1 MEPIRWSA
9 QAAAQRTE
17 EFDLAVKTN
26 PKSKTKI
33 REIVDQQLV
42 KALAHPLR
50 AQILAI
56 LNERVASPNELSKE
70 LGEGLSQVSY
80 HVKVLRDYECIELV
94 KTEPR
99 RGAVEH
105 YYRGMKRSFLN
116 DVNWEGLSPSA
127 KEGISVAGV
136 RMIMSE
142 AIGALGAGT
151 FDARDDS
158 HLSCTP
164 VIVDEQGWDELASVL
179 ATSLERIL
187 DIQAKSAGRLA
198 EAKTNG
204 IPATVAMLGF
214 ETPSPEREE
223 ASK

>member
-1 MEPIRWSA
+1 
-9 QAAAQRTE
+9 
-17 EFDLAVKTN
+17 LAGKTGT
-26 PKSKTKI
+26 KGKAKI
-33 REIVDQQLV
+33 RQIVDQQLV

-56 LNERVASPNELSKE
+56 LNERVASPNELSQE

-116 DVNWEGLSPSA
+116 DVDWQGLSPSA

-142 AIGALGAGT
+142 AIEALGAGT
-151 FDARDDS
+151 FDAREDS

-164 VIVDEQGWDELASVL
+164 VIVDEKGWGELASVL
-179 ATSLERIL
+179 STTLERVL
-187 DIQAKSAGRLA
+187 EIQAQSAGRLSK
-198 EAKTNG
+198 AKEEG
-204 IPATVAMLGF
+204 IAATIAILGF
-214 ETPSPEREE
+214 ESAAEVKEE
-223 ASK
+223 GKQA

>member
-1 MEPIRWSA
+1 MEGNPLPAKS
-9 QAAAQRTE
+9 
-17 EFDLAVKTN
+17 KTRG
-26 PKSKTKI
+26 KTKI
-33 REIVDQQLV
+33 RELVDQQLV

-56 LNERVASPNELSKE
+56 LNERVASPNALSQE

-116 DVNWEGLSPSA
+116 DVNWETLSPSA

-164 VIVDEQGWDELASVL
+164 VVVDEKGWSELSAVLAS
-179 ATSLERIL
+179 SLEQIL
-187 DIQAKSAGRLA
+187 EIQAKSAGRLA
-198 EAKTNG
+198 EAKEEG
-204 IPATVAMLGF
+204 IPATVAILGF
-214 ETPSPEREE
+214 ESPTAERQDDEE
-223 ASK
+223 G

>member
-1 MEPIRWSA
+1 MAP
-9 QAAAQRTE
+9 
-17 EFDLAVKTN
+17 KTN
-26 PKSKTKI
+26 SKNKTKI

-56 LNERVASPNELSKE
+56 LNERVASPNELSQE
-70 LGEGLSQVSY
+70 LGEGLSHVSY

-164 VIVDEQGWDELASVL
+164 VIVDEQGWGELSAVL
-179 ATSLERIL
+179 ATALEQVL

-198 EAKTNG
+198 EAQANG
-204 IPATVAMLGF
+204 IPATVAILGF
-214 ETPSPEREE
+214 ESPAAVKKDEGEK
-223 ASK
+223 A

>member
-1 MEPIRWSA
+1 MMQVFRSIGKDASMQEDLWLGWPMEAIRWSA

-26 PKSKTKI
+26 TKSKTKI

-42 KALAHPLR
+42 KSLAHPLR

-99 RGAVEH
+99 RGAVDH
-105 YYRGMKRSFLN
+105 YYRGMKR
-116 DVNWEGLSPSA
+116 
-127 KEGISVAGV
+127 
-136 RMIMSE
+136 
-142 AIGALGAGT
+142 
-151 FDARDDS
+151 
-158 HLSCTP
+158 
-164 VIVDEQGWDELASVL
+164 
-179 ATSLERIL
+179 
-187 DIQAKSAGRLA
+187 
-198 EAKTNG
+198 
-204 IPATVAMLGF
+204 
-214 ETPSPEREE
+214 
-223 ASK
+223 

>member
-1 MEPIRWSA
+1 L
-9 QAAAQRTE
+9 AA
-17 EFDLAVKTN
+17 KTN
-26 PKSKTKI
+26 SKGKTKI

-56 LNERVASPNELSKE
+56 LNERVASPNELSQE

-116 DVNWEGLSPSA
+116 DVNWDGLSPSA

-142 AIGALGAGT
+142 AIEALGAGT
-151 FDARDDS
+151 FDAREDS

-164 VIVDEQGWDELASVL
+164 VIVDEQGWTDIAAVL
-179 ATSLERIL
+179 ATALEQVL
-187 DIQAKSAGRLA
+187 EIQGQSAGRLA
-198 EAKTNG
+198 EAKQDG
-204 IPATVAMLGF
+204 IPATVAILGF
-214 ETPSPEREE
+214 ESSTPEIRDEGKK
-223 ASK
+223 A

>member
-1 MEPIRWSA
+1 MA
-9 QAAAQRTE
+9 
-17 EFDLAVKTN
+17 LKTN
-26 PKSKTKI
+26 SKTKTKI
-33 REIVDQQLV
+33 RDIVDQQLV

-56 LNERVASPNELSKE
+56 LNERVASPNELSQE

-164 VIVDEQGWDELASVL
+164 VIVDEQGWGELSSVL
-179 ATSLERIL
+179 AKALEQVL
-187 DIQAKSAGRLA
+187 EIQAKSAGRLA
-198 EAKTNG
+198 ESRKNG
-204 IPATVAMLGF
+204 IPATIAMLGF
-214 ETPSPEREE
+214 ESPSAEKKAPSE
-223 ASK
+223 KV

>member
-1 MEPIRWSA
+1 MAP
-9 QAAAQRTE
+9 
-17 EFDLAVKTN
+17 KTSTKN
-26 PKSKTKI
+26 KTRI

-56 LNERVASPNELSKE
+56 LNERVASPNELSQE

-164 VIVDEQGWDELASVL
+164 VIVDEKGWSELSSVL
-179 ATSLERIL
+179 ATALEQIL
-187 DIQAKSAGRLA
+187 EIQAKSAGRLA
-198 EAKTNG
+198 EAQTNG
-204 IPATVAMLGF
+204 IPATVAILGF
-214 ETPSPEREE
+214 ESPSAEKADPAEK
-223 ASK
+223 S

>member
-1 MEPIRWSA
+1 MPG
-9 QAAAQRTE
+9 T
-17 EFDLAVKTN
+17 T
-26 PKSKTKI
+26 TK
-33 REIVDQQLV
+33 RVRRDQKLI
-42 KALAHPLR
+42 KALGHDLR
-50 AQILAI
+50 VEILAL
-56 LNERVASPNELSKE
+56 LNERVASPVELHRE
-70 LGEGLSQVSY
+70 LQEELSQVSY

-116 DVNWEGLSPSA
+116 DVNWETLSPSA

-164 VIVDEQGWDELASVL
+164 VIVDEQGWGELSAVL
-179 ATSLERIL
+179 ATALERVL

-198 EAKTNG
+198 KAETNG
-204 IPATVAMLGF
+204 IPATIAMLGF
-214 ETPSPEREE
+214 ETPSPEKKGPRG
-223 ASK
+223 KG